1 MSLDPG
7 SHSSIPRVPTPI
19 LETDDFN
26 MYEFKH
32 LPDLYRIKL
41 IKSKKP
47 SIHDHFSLKDFIKH
61 ESPDGTSINLIFD
74 HTNRADANTDV
85 DDSIPTYVE
94 GIQDLINESEY
105 ADKANLLKE
114 SFISRNQYIHGLQQC
129 ILKEYNWQ
137 TGITQFRKMLSITDR
152 FVEISDKLDD
162 TVDRLRLRSLDDTVD
177 RLRSLDDTVDRLRSL
192 DDTVDRLRSLDDTVD
207 RLRSLD
213 DTVDRLRSLDDTVD
227 RLRSLDDTV
236 DRLRSLDDTV
246 DRLKNIHN
254 NQSLIISDL
263 YTKIVKRIDAIS
275 ERPENWDEFGA
286 EAPNKIAVSN
296 SKKIIK
302 DWISKVIYS
311 GYTWKI
317 PYISSDEEGFITL
330 EWYND
335 NRQLHIEIGDI
346 DSEYIKFE
354 RTDTGSKITDGSLD
368 TDIT

>member
-41 IKSKKP
+41 IKSKKL

-94 GIQDLINESEY
+94 GMQDLIKESEHL
-105 ADKANLLKE
+105 DKANLLKE
-114 SFISRNQYIHGLQQC
+114 SSISRNQYIHGLQQGISEEDNWQIR
-129 ILKEYNWQ
+129 ILKM
-137 TGITQFRKMLSITDR
+137 RSITER
-152 FVEISDKLDD
+152 FVEISD
-162 TVDRLRLRSLDDTVD
+162 SLDDTID
-177 RLRSLDDTVDRLRSL
+177 RF
-192 DDTVDRLRSLDDTVD
+192 
-207 RLRSLD
+207 
-213 DTVDRLRSLDDTVD
+213 
-227 RLRSLDDTV
+227 
-236 DRLRSLDDTV
+236 
-246 DRLKNIHN
+246 KNIHN
-254 NQSLIISDL
+254 NQSLIISNL

-368 TDIT
+368 TDIYISLWKWIFYNEQQDNRE

>member
-1 MSLDPG
+1 MKRSIATEDFIRHAGAGSIIASEMSLDPG

-47 SIHDHFSLKDFIKH
+47 SIHDHFSMLENDLKDFIKH

-85 DDSIPTYVE
+85 DDSMPTDVE

-192 DDTVDRLRSLDDTVD
+192 DDTVDRLRSLDG
-207 RLRSLD
+207 
-213 DTVDRLRSLDDTVD
+213 
-227 RLRSLDDTV
+227 TV

-254 NQSLIISDL
+254 NQSIFNNIRFV
-263 YTKIVKRIDAIS
+263 Y
-275 ERPENWDEFGA
+275 
-286 EAPNKIAVSN
+286 
-296 SKKIIK
+296 
-302 DWISKVIYS
+302 
-311 GYTWKI
+311 
-317 PYISSDEEGFITL
+317 
-330 EWYND
+330 
-335 NRQLHIEIGDI
+335 
-346 DSEYIKFE
+346 
-354 RTDTGSKITDGSLD
+354 
-368 TDIT
+368 